1 MSARL
6 SVTRQ
11 LDKKL
16 AQIEIQIGRPKIG
29 DCIILVPSN
38 QLGMGYFGV
47 LNTDLIYL
55 NNLFYVWLSLI

>member
-11 LDKKL
+11 PGTKL
-16 AQIEIQIGRPKIG
+16 AQIERAIIG

-47 LNTDLIYL
+47 LNRDLIYL